1 MNTTTTPQ
9 PTTPITTTLAAIRA
23 HSPRKSGW
31 EGLLAHLGKTQADDE
46 PLTLLTVL
54 DSNGLD
60 DALWCLRARP
70 DFGGL
75 WRLYAVECARRVQ
88 HLMSDQRSIAALDVA
103 ERFARGQATRE
114 ELSAAEAAAWAAV
127 RAAVR
132 DAAVDAAWDV
142 AWDAAWAAAWAAAR
156 AAARAA
162 AKAAEAA
169 AAARAHERSAQD
181 AILRRYLAGEVV
193 L

>member
-23 HSPRKSGW
+23 HSPCETGW
-31 EGLLAHLGKTQADDE
+31 ERLLAHLGKTRADDE

-75 WRLYAVECARRVQ
+75 WRRYAVECARRVQ

-103 ERFARGQATRE
+103 ERFARGQAAGE
-114 ELSAAEAAAWAAV
+114 ELSAAEAAG
-127 RAAVR
+127 
-132 DAAVDAAWDV
+132 
-142 AWDAAWAAAWAAAR
+142 WAAAVAAADAAGWAAAR
-156 AAARAA
+156 AAAWD
-162 AKAAEAA
+162 AAEAA
-169 AAARAHERSAQD
+169 GWAAGWAAEATARAHERSAQD

>member
-23 HSPRKSGW
+23 HSPCKSGW
-31 EGLLAHLGKTQADDE
+31 ERLLAHLGKTQADDE

-70 DFGGL
+70 DLDGL
-75 WRLYAVECARRVQ
+75 WRLCAVEFARRVQ

-127 RAAVR
+127 RTAAGGDAAWAAWAAAAAGAWDAAW
-132 DAAVDAAWDV
+132 DAAVDAT
-142 AWDAAWAAAWAAAR
+142 
-156 AAARAA
+156 
-162 AKAAEAA
+162 KA